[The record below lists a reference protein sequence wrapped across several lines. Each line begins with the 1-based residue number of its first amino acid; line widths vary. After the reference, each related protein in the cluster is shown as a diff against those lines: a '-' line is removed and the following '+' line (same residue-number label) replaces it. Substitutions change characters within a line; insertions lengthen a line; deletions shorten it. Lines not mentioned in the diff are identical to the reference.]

1 VTPFSEAMAAFTEL
15 SQVTPTSPWVGTEP
29 AEHWYALQTR
39 LQREKVVEQ
48 RLIERGVQTFLPM
61 VTEVRRWSDRRK
73 RIQLP
78 LFNSYLFV
86 KLAPTKVDRVRVLSV
101 DGVFNFV
108 GPRGEGTPI
117 PDAQIETVRSLVD
130 GQLPWSSHPFL
141 NIGQRVR
148 IRNGALQGIEGIL
161 VSRSGENSLVISVDA
176 IQRSMAVRIEG
187 YDVEAV

>member
-1 VTPFSEAMAAFTEL
+1 MAAFTEL
-15 SQVTPTSPWVGTEP
+15 SQMPQTSPWVGAEP
-29 AEHWYALQTR
+29 AERWYALQTR

-48 RLIERGVQTFLPM
+48 RLMERGVQTFLPM

-73 RIQLP
+73 KIQLP
-78 LFNSYLFV
+78 LFSSYLFV
-86 KLAPTKVDRVRVLSV
+86 KLAPSKVERVRVLSV

-108 GPRGEGTPI
+108 GPRREGTPI
-117 PDAQIETVRSLVD
+117 PDSQIEAVRALVD

-148 IRNGALQGIEGIL
+148 IRSGALQGVEGIL
-161 VSRSGENSLVISVDA
+161 VSRSGENSLVISVEA

>member
-1 VTPFSEAMAAFTEL
+1 MAAHTESL
-15 SQVTPTSPWVGTEP
+15 QLPLTSPWVGPES
-29 AEHWYALQTR
+29 ADRWYALQTR
-39 LQREKVVEQ
+39 VQREKVVEQ
-48 RLIERGVQTFLPM
+48 RLLERGVPTFLPM
-61 VTEVRRWSDRRK
+61 VTEVRRWSDRQK

-78 LFNSYLFV
+78 LFSSYLFV
-86 KLAPTKVDRVRVLSV
+86 KLAPSKVERVRVLSV

-117 PDAQIETVRSLVD
+117 PDAQIEAVRALVD

-148 IRNGALQGIEGIL
+148 IRSGALQGVEGIL
-161 VSRSGENSLVISVDA
+161 VSRSGENTLVISVEA

>member
-1 VTPFSEAMAAFTEL
+1 MTPFSEAMAAFTEL
-15 SQVTPTSPWVGTEP
+15 SQMPQTSPWVGAEP
-29 AEHWYALQTR
+29 AERWYALQTR

-48 RLIERGVQTFLPM
+48 RLMERGVQTFLPM

-73 RIQLP
+73 KIQIP
-78 LFNSYLFV
+78 LFSSYLFV
-86 KLAPTKVDRVRVLSV
+86 KLAPSKVERVRVLSV
-101 DGVFNFV
+101 DGVFSFV
-108 GPRGEGTPI
+108 GPRREGTPI
-117 PDAQIETVRSLVD
+117 PDSQIEAVRALVD

-148 IRNGALQGIEGIL
+148 IRSGALQGVEGIL
-161 VSRSGENSLVISVDA
+161 VSRSGENSLVISVET

>member
-1 VTPFSEAMAAFTEL
+1 MAAFTEL
-15 SQVTPTSPWVGTEP
+15 SQVPQTSPWVGAEP

-48 RLIERGVQTFLPM
+48 RLMERGVQTFLPM

-73 RIQLP
+73 KIQIP
-78 LFNSYLFV
+78 LFSSYLFV
-86 KLAPTKVDRVRVLSV
+86 KLAPSKVERVRVLSV

-108 GPRGEGTPI
+108 GPHREGTPI
-117 PDAQIETVRSLVD
+117 PDSQIEAVRALVD

-148 IRNGALQGIEGIL
+148 IRSGALQGVEGIL
-161 VSRSGENSLVISVDA
+161 VSRSGENSLVISVEA

>member
-1 VTPFSEAMAAFTEL
+1 M
-15 SQVTPTSPWVGTEP
+15 
-29 AEHWYALQTR
+29 
-39 LQREKVVEQ
+39 
-48 RLIERGVQTFLPM
+48 ERGVQTFLPM

-73 RIQLP
+73 KIQIP
-78 LFNSYLFV
+78 LFSSYLFV
-86 KLAPTKVDRVRVLSV
+86 KLAPSKVERVRVLSV

-108 GPRGEGTPI
+108 GPRREGTPI
-117 PDAQIETVRSLVD
+117 PDSQIEAVRALVD

-148 IRNGALQGIEGIL
+148 IRSGALQGVEGIL
-161 VSRSGENSLVISVDA
+161 VSRSGENSLVISVEA

>member
-1 VTPFSEAMAAFTEL
+1 MAAFTEL
-15 SQVTPTSPWVGTEP
+15 SHVPPTSPWVGAEP
-29 AEHWYALQTR
+29 AERWYALQTR

-48 RLIERGVQTFLPM
+48 RLMERGVQTFLPM

-73 RIQLP
+73 KIQIP
-78 LFNSYLFV
+78 LFSSYLFV
-86 KLAPTKVDRVRVLSV
+86 KLAPSKVERVRVLSV

-108 GPRGEGTPI
+108 GPRREGTPI
-117 PDAQIETVRSLVD
+117 PDSQIEAVRALVD

-148 IRNGALQGIEGIL
+148 IRSGALQGVEGIL
-161 VSRSGENSLVISVDA
+161 VSRSGENTLVISVEA